1 MARDFNDYD
10 DLLKNFDDYTSKN
23 TSRDISSS
31 SSSFKERDSKPDIA
45 RKEFAQGDFKPTP
58 IRSNSSGND
67 MYFNRNQEPPTP
79 KRKQNPNSPFYR
91 DPEKDL
97 PTPKSSDR
105 GNAAFKSA
113 KGMLPKSKAD
123 AYLDEIEKEESRKR
137 GRYERDSKKYKG
149 EVYFSNPPQEIKE
162 EAERQKR
169 ENSPYGKYARKNKR
183 DNITAPPL
191 SRAQE
196 REVAKKKSEKTR
208 KAEGRLT
215 MKEKL
220 IRLAI

>member
-113 KGMLPKSKAD
+113 KGILPKSKAD
-123 AYLDEIEKEESRKR
+123 AYLDDLELVNISDIKMIDSQTSFLLCTDGWWEYVSDEEM
-137 GRYERDSKKYKG
+137 EDTLKYSSTAAGVMIIVLDAK
-149 EVYFSNPPQEIKE
+149 P
-162 EAERQKR
+162 
-169 ENSPYGKYARKNKR
+169 SPSTAR
-183 DNITAPPL
+183 
-191 SRAQE
+191 
-196 REVAKKKSEKTR
+196 
-208 KAEGRLT
+208 
-215 MKEKL
+215 
-220 IRLAI
+220 AI